1 MGFQQ
6 RMIHMM
12 MGRKSPE
19 DVTKMMGEMMP
30 QMMGKM
36 GREGMAKMMGEM
48 MPQMME
54 GMGSGDMMET
64 MHEMMPR
71 MMENCLTSMGK
82 AERQKMLAFCH
93 TMLEEMG
100 EKFGIQK
107 GEANSQSR

>member
-6 RMIHMM
+6 RMMNMM

-19 DVTKMMGEMMP
+19 D
-30 QMMGKM
+30 
-36 GREGMAKMMGEM
+36 MAKMMGEM

-54 GMGSGDMMET
+54 GMGSGDMMEA

-82 AERQKMLAFCH
+82 AERQKMLAFCD
-93 TMLEEMG
+93 TMLGEMG

>member
-6 RMIHMM
+6 RMMKMM

-19 DVTKMMGEMMP
+19 DMAEMMGEMM
-30 QMMGKM
+30 
-36 GREGMAKMMGEM
+36 GE
-48 MPQMME
+48 MME

-71 MMENCLTSMGK
+71 MMEHCLTSMGK
-82 AERQKMLAFCH
+82 AERQKMLTFCH
-93 TMLEEMG
+93 TMLGEMA

-107 GEANSQSR
+107 GEANSQSS